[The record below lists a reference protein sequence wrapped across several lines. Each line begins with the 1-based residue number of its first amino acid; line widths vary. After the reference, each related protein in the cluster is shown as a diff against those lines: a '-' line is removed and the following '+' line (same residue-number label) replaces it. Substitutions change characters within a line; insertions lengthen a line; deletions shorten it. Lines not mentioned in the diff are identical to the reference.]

1 MGEFET
7 VFFAAV
13 TLVSRQFFCQ
23 YPSCTS
29 VLITYY
35 QSESIYYKASV
46 FNFAK
51 TAQFADSRP
60 FVQCPVNVQVD
71 EACHE
76 L

>member
-13 TLVSRQFFCQ
+13 TLVSRQFFLSISIL
-23 YPSCTS
+23 Y
-29 VLITYY
+29 IRTYY
-35 QSESIYYKASV
+35 HSQSIYYKASV